1 MAHQNNGLVWDEDNH
16 YSKVVIVFLIKS
28 LHRLTSIQLLCKKG
42 LAKDAVPL
50 LRAMFEELVDLNYM
64 SRNRERVSDFIEYDT
79 YERYKMG
86 RALLRSNSENID
98 KARVAAR
105 NTELSAQWEAIKHRF
120 TYTAND
126 KEYIFRRWTRENVRE
141 LSEKVGL
148 GSMYD
153 YLFAHLSTYVH
164 SSPIAADDYV
174 LGRSGDSVVL
184 SVGASPTLVG
194 EVAATSSAIYL
205 DMLRIAHADFN
216 MDIEALIAPV
226 ERVLQHARETR
237 QASRIPSN

>member
-1 MAHQNNGLVWDEDNH
+1 VWDQDNH

-64 SRNRERVSDFIEYDT
+64 SMNREKVDDFVEYDT

-86 RALLRSNSENID
+86 RALIRSDSENID
-98 KARVAAR
+98 RGRVTAR
-105 NTELSAQWEAIKHRF
+105 NAELSSQWEAIKHRF
-120 TYTAND
+120 TYTVNGR
-126 KEYIFRRWTRENVRE
+126 ECVFRRWTKQNVRE
-141 LSEKVGL
+141 LSEQVGL

-153 YLFAHLSTYVH
+153 YLFAHLSIYVH
-164 SSPIAADDYV
+164 SSPISADDYV

-184 SVGASPTLVG
+184 SVGASPKLVA

-205 DMLRIAHADFN
+205 DMLRIANMDFN
-216 MDIEALIAPV
+216 MGIEDLITSV
-226 ERVLQHARETR
+226 EATLGEARKIR
-237 QASRIPSN
+237 QTSRIPKI